1 MSWQRMKNGMSFTLI
16 ELLVVIAIIA
26 ILAAM
31 LLPALAKARDK
42 ARSITCVNNLKQIG
56 LYQTMY
62 LDDNDGVIQK
72 RSGSI
77 RPTTYGKW
85 PDVLM
90 PYIYPGV
97 TPGDWSFHFGKTT
110 STGRIPR
117 DPFACPSSEGCDYS
131 YKSLHYG
138 GNAAGYLS
146 YGVTGAADK
155 VNTIMNI
162 TNPSSRSFCMDMSRI
177 TTSQWGVSCYLSKRS
192 EAMSGGGFLRH
203 SSNSMLNVCFAD
215 GHVTSMKLN
224 ALPID
229 ANTGDTDKFWGVV
242 P

>member
-1 MSWQRMKNGMSFTLI
+1 MLLRDKVKKTTYFTLI

-31 LLPALAKARDK
+31 LLPALAKAREK
-42 ARSITCVNNLKQIG
+42 ARSISCVNNLKQIG

-90 PYIYPGV
+90 PYIYPDV
-97 TPGDWSFHFGKTT
+97 TPGDWSYHQGQQTG
-110 STGRIPR
+110 SGRIPR
-117 DPFACPSSEGCDYS
+117 PPFACPSSEGCDYS
-131 YKSLHYG
+131 YKQLHYG
-138 GNAAGYLS
+138 GNTAGYLS
-146 YGVTGAADK
+146 FASGDTDR

-162 TNPSSRSFCMDMSRI
+162 DTPSSRSFCMDISRI
-177 TTSQWGVSCYLSKRS
+177 TTNQWGVSCYMETR
-192 EAMSGGGFLRH
+192 AQIVSGGGFLRH
-203 SSNSMLNVCFAD
+203 SSMFNVCYAD
-215 GHVTSMKLN
+215 GHVTSLRLN
-224 ALPID
+224 AAPID
-229 ANTGDTDKFWGVV
+229 KNTGDTEKFWGTM

>member
-1 MSWQRMKNGMSFTLI
+1 MSWKYLKRSVCFTLI

-42 ARSITCVNNLKQIG
+42 ARAITCVNNLKQIG

-77 RPTTYGKW
+77 RPTSVGKW
-85 PDVLM
+85 PDVLV

-97 TPGDWSFHFGKTT
+97 AASDWSFHRARQT
-110 STGRIPR
+110 SAGWQPR
-117 DPFACPSSEGCDYS
+117 DPFACPSSEPCDYS
-131 YKSLHYG
+131 RKSLHYG
-138 GNAAGYLS
+138 GNTSGYLS
-146 YGVTGAADK
+146 YGTSSGDK

-162 TNPSSRSFCMDMSRI
+162 DNPSNRAFCMDMSRI
-177 TTSQWGVSCYLSKRS
+177 ATTQWSISCYLGKRS
-192 EAMSGGGFLRH
+192 EAVSGGGFLRH

-229 ANTGDTDKFWGVV
+229 ASTGDMDNFWGKM

>member
-1 MSWQRMKNGMSFTLI
+1 VIAWKRLKNGLSFTLI

-42 ARSITCVNNLKQIG
+42 ARAISCVNNLKQIG

-77 RPTTYGKW
+77 RPTSVGKW

-90 PYIYPGV
+90 PYVRPGY
-97 TPGDWSFHFGKTT
+97 TPNDWGYHRGK
-110 STGRIPR
+110 SSNGWVPF
-117 DPFACPSSEGCDYS
+117 DPFACPTSAGCDYS

-146 YGVTGAADK
+146 YGVSSTADK

-162 TNPSSRSFCMDMSRI
+162 SNPSGRSFCMDMSRI

-192 EAMSGGGFLRH
+192 EVISGGGFLRH

-215 GHVTSMKLN
+215 GHVTSMRLN
-224 ALPID
+224 AVPID
-229 ANTGDTDKFWGVV
+229 ANTGDTDKFWGNI